1 MTVYSQNIK
10 VDEELRLELID
21 EHHAEETFKVID
33 ANREHLRVWL
43 PWVDYTT
50 SVEGFKNY
58 ILFCKQKFKEGADY
72 GYIIRYGNIVA
83 GRIGLHHVD
92 TNNKSASI
100 GYWLAKDQEGKGI
113 ITRSCKA
120 LINFGFHELQLNRIE
135 IKHGDGNDKS
145 GAVPQKLGFKR
156 EGLLRQAELVN
167 GKFID
172 LHLYS
177 LLKEEW
183 LSVNHQA

>member
-1 MTVYSQNIK
+1 MSANAQRIK
-10 VDEELRLELID
+10 VDDDLTLELID
-21 EHHAEETFKVID
+21 EHHAEETYKVID

-43 PWVDYTT
+43 PWVDYTK
-50 SVEGFKNY
+50 SVQIFKDY
-58 ILFCKQKFKEGADY
+58 IRFCKQQFKEGADY
-72 GYIIRYGNIVA
+72 GYIIRHRNEAA

-92 TNNKSASI
+92 AKNKSAAI
-100 GYWLAKDQEGKGI
+100 GYWLAKEQEGKGI

-120 LINFGFHELQLNRIE
+120 LLNFGFNELQLNRIE
-135 IKHGDGNDKS
+135 IKCGDRNNKS
-145 GAVPQKLGFKR
+145 EAIPQKLSFKR
-156 EGLLRQAELVN
+156 EGLLRQAEFVN

-183 LSVNHQA
+183 RLANINK